1 LLKITEIRVRICRN
15 VTPLKLVEL
24 TRLNNKATLKI
35 EISKRKKVHLPP
47 VSNEGNQTNNSV
59 SKKFKGPL

>member
-1 LLKITEIRVRICRN
+1 